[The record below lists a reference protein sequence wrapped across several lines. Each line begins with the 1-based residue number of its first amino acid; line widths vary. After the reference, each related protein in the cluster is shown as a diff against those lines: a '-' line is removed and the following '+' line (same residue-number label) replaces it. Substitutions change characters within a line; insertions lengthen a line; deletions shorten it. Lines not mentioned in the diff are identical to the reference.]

1 MRPPKN
7 WLTVTFM
14 VLAVTTINLSKKQPM
29 RIGLITL
36 ALSCLMH
43 FGSWAQAAMQY
54 TLRFPKPETRYVE
67 VSLQLTAPSDT
78 LDLRLP
84 VWTPGSYLIREFPR
98 NLDGFVALINGKEVP
113 SYKTSKNAWAVA
125 AGAGQ
130 KVEIR
135 YRVYCNEYSVRT
147 SYIDEEQ
154 AALVGTTYLLFEPR
168 LMQKRHELRIEPAL
182 GWKNIA
188 TSLPEIGGNTWHRY
202 AADYDELV
210 DCPIQLGNFKSFT
223 FEATGIPHTLAMVGQ
238 DQFPEAKL
246 RTDIG
251 KIIEA
256 SYAVFGDQPNAR
268 YLFIVQ
274 HNSMGGGGLEHTNST
289 TLQVRNQ
296 VYDKES
302 SYRGFLGLVAHEY
315 FHLWNV
321 KRLRPVALG
330 PFDYN
335 RENYTRH
342 LWISEGFTSYY
353 DNLLLAR
360 TRLMPEA
367 DYLRV
372 LSTGFEAV
380 LGNKGDEVQSVT
392 ESSLD
397 AWIKFYLR
405 NENSANISV
414 SYYRKGAM
422 LGMVFDAALLNH
434 SRGRFG
440 LDSLMRFMYQKY
452 HHGLGRGFTDAELEA
467 DFRQHLGPLSDTLFR
482 DHIHGTKPIDFARF
496 AAMAGMRLE
505 DTSKRKPMAFWGAS
519 WSRQADKQV
528 VNALREGSTAWD
540 MGLQYGDVLLEI
552 NGKAEEDADRWLRS
566 QQVGD
571 KIKIK
576 VLRRGKEV
584 ELRGKL
590 GAYPAP
596 QFQLSKDP
604 QATDLQKRIYE
615 KLVGYPF

>member
-1 MRPPKN
+1 MHSPKN
-7 WLTVTFM
+7 WPTATFTVP
-14 VLAVTTINLSKKQPM
+14 ADTTINLKNKHM
-29 RIGLITL
+29 RTGLLTL
-36 ALSCLMH
+36 VLSCL
-43 FGSWAQAAMQY
+43 FSVASWAQAAMQY
-54 TLRFPKPETRYVE
+54 TLRFPKPESRYVE
-67 VSLQLTAPSDT
+67 VSLRLTAPTDT

-98 NLDGFVALINGKEVP
+98 NLDGFVAMADGKELA
-113 SYKTSKNAWAVA
+113 SFKTAKNAWAVVTR
-125 AGAGQ
+125 AGQ
-130 KVEIR
+130 AIEAN

-147 SYIDEEQ
+147 SYIDDEQ

-168 LMQKRHELRIEPAL
+168 LMQKRHEVRIEPASN
-182 GWKNIA
+182 WKNIA
-188 TSLPEIGGNTWHRY
+188 TSLPEINGNVWHRY

-210 DCPIQLGNFKSFT
+210 DCPIQIGNFKSFT
-223 FEATGIPHTLAMVGQ
+223 FEAQGIPHTMAMVGQ
-238 DQFPEAKL
+238 DNYPEDKL

-251 KIIEA
+251 KIIDA
-256 SYAVFGDQPNAR
+256 SFDVFGDQPNAR

-274 HNSMGGGGLEHTNST
+274 HSTQGGGGLEHTNST
-289 TLQVRNQ
+289 TLQTRNQ
-296 VYDKES
+296 VYEKES
-302 SYRGFLGLVAHEY
+302 SYQGFLGLVAHEY

-360 TRLMPEA
+360 TGLMSEK

-372 LSTGFEAV
+372 LSSGFEAV
-380 LGNKGDEVQSVT
+380 LGNKGDAVQSVA

-405 NENSANISV
+405 NENSNNISV

-434 SRGRFG
+434 SGGQYG
-440 LDSLMRFMYQKY
+440 LDSLLRFMYRKY

-467 DFRQHLGPLSDTLFR
+467 DFRQHLGPMSDTLFR
-482 DHIHGTKPIDFARF
+482 DYIHGTKPIDFARF
-496 AAMAGMRLE
+496 AAMAGLSLV
-505 DTSKRKPMAFWGAS
+505 DTGKKNPSPYFGAA
-519 WSRQADKQV
+519 WSRQGDKQV
-528 VNALREGSTAWD
+528 VSSLREGSTAWE
-540 MGLQYGDVLLEI
+540 MGMQYGDVLLEI
-552 NGKAEEDADRWLRS
+552 NGKAATDADKWVRS

-571 KIKIK
+571 KIKMK

-584 ELRGKL
+584 ELRGKM

-596 QFQLSKDP
+596 RFELTKNQ
-604 QATDLQKRIYE
+604 QATPLQKSIYE

>member
-1 MRPPKN
+1 
-7 WLTVTFM
+7 
-14 VLAVTTINLSKKQPM
+14 M
-29 RIGLITL
+29 RIGLLTL
-36 ALSCLMH
+36 ALSCLIH
-43 FGSWAQAAMQY
+43 LGSWAQAAMQY
-54 TLRFPKPETRYVE
+54 TLRFPKPESRYVE

-78 LDLRLP
+78 VDLRLP

-98 NLDGFVALINGKEVP
+98 NLDGFVASVGGQEVT
-113 SYKTSKNAWAVA
+113 SFKTAKNAWAVVA
-125 AGAGQ
+125 RAGQ
-130 KVEIR
+130 KVEVH

-147 SYIDEEQ
+147 SYIDDEQ

-168 LMQKRHELRIEPAL
+168 LMQKRHEVRIEPAAS
-182 GWKNIA
+182 WKNIA
-188 TSLPEIGGNTWHRY
+188 SSLPEINGNVWHRY
-202 AADYDELV
+202 AVDYDELV
-210 DCPIQLGNFKSFT
+210 DCPIQIGNFKSFT
-223 FEATGIPHTLAMVGQ
+223 FEATGIPHTVAMPGQ
-238 DQFPEAKL
+238 DQFPEEKL
-246 RTDIG
+246 RRDMG
-251 KIIEA
+251 KIIDA

-274 HNSMGGGGLEHTNST
+274 HSAQGGGGLEHTNST

-296 VYDKES
+296 VYEKDN
-302 SYRGFLGLVAHEY
+302 SYQGFLGLVAHEY

-360 TRLMPEA
+360 TGLMMEK

-372 LSTGFEAV
+372 LSSGFEAV
-380 LGNKGDEVQSVT
+380 LGNKGDAVQSVA

-405 NENSANISV
+405 NENSGNISV

-434 SRGRFG
+434 SGGQYG
-440 LDSLMRFMYQKY
+440 LDSLLRFMYRKY

-482 DHIHGTKPIDFARF
+482 DYIHGTKPIDFARF
-496 AAMAGMRLE
+496 VGMAGLTLE
-505 DTSKRKPMAFWGAS
+505 DTNMRKPMPYLGAS
-519 WSRQADKQV
+519 WSRQGDKQV
-528 VNALREGSTAWD
+528 INSLREGSAAWE

-552 NGKAEEDADRWLRS
+552 NGKSVEDADRWLRA
-566 QQVGD
+566 QEPGD

-576 VLRRGKEV
+576 VLRRGKQ
-584 ELRGKL
+584 LDLKGKI

-596 QFQLSKDP
+596 QFQLSKNQ
-604 QATDLQKRIYE
+604 QATPLQKRIYE